1 MLKRLEGCFSSAAI
15 TAAASFMESGV
26 RATCRSKSDGADS
39 VNGIER
45 VMNQMT
51 TTCCS
56 GSKLC
61 QTSLALI
68 ASALTLTISSH
79 SSASITGT
87 YLGYGAHE
95 SWGVGFQSSLAWDA
109 TSALTLYNL
118 ALTER
123 RWVVDGESTITWCVQ
138 VYQGVSVGTAYT
150 FDVVEMSLVPQT
162 PPAPGPMGSAKAAL
176 LSDAM
181 SRWLGADS
189 RVIASAGSANAAAAG
204 FNALLWEVVNDNFA
218 TTDLATIV
226 SRRRSPLDLQ
236 RDGGVTRQWRLAD
249 NSDGRLAEH
258 YGARSGSCDSSARC
272 RNDAWAERLLA
283 RGA

>member
-1 MLKRLEGCFSSAAI
+1 
-15 TAAASFMESGV
+15 
-26 RATCRSKSDGADS
+26 
-39 VNGIER
+39 
-45 VMNQMT
+45 MNQMI

-61 QTSLALI
+61 QSSLALI

-95 SWGVGFQSSLAWDA
+95 TWGVGFQSSLAWDA
-109 TSALTLYNL
+109 TSAVTLYNL

-123 RWVVDGESTITWCVQ
+123 LWVVDGESTITWCAQ
-138 VYQGVSVGTAYT
+138 VYQGVSVGTSYT

-162 PPAPGPMGSAKAAL
+162 PPAPGPMGFAKAAL

-189 RVIASAGSANAAAAG
+189 RVIASAGSANAAAAA

-226 SRRRSPLDLQ
+226 SRLSLTTGAFRSNL
-236 RDGGVTRQWRLAD
+236 GGEALSIYNAMVASL
-249 NSDGRLAEH
+249 G
-258 YGARSGSCDSSARC
+258 SGGWQTALTEGWLNTTAQDQVRVIPAPAVGMMLGLSGC
-272 RNDAWAERLLA
+272 LLA
-283 RGA
+283 ARRRR